1 MNAAIRVLAWSIALL
16 LVTLP
21 VVAILNGWLAA
32 DRWPIERLRLTAE
45 YQRVSGEQV
54 RTAVASQLGRGFFAV
69 DLAEVQQAVAA
80 LPWVERVEVRK
91 RWPDLPILV
100 LTQIRSP
107 AVLRSIIEAGASA
120 LVNKS
125 DAPAELTLAINA
137 VLLGCGYV
145 GAAARRRMEASPRT
159 RDALSPRESE
169 VLRLYASG
177 LSVKEISELLARSA
191 KTISNQKMAA
201 MEKLGITS
209 DLEIFGYASEHG
221 MLP

>member
-1 MNAAIRVLAWSIALL
+1 MSTIESTSARHALPGCRIVLADDHPIVANGVRQLL
-16 LVTLP
+16 EQSGYE
-21 VVAILNGWLAA
+21 VVAIATSPDGL
-32 DRWPIERLRLTAE
+32 
-45 YQRVSGEQV
+45 VS
-54 RTAVASQLGRGFFAV
+54 TLGRTPCDVLVTDFSMPGSGTP
-69 DLAEVQQAVAA
+69 DGLA
-80 LPWVERVEVRK
+80 LLDTLRK

-159 RDALSPRESE
+159 REALSPRESE

-221 MLP
+221 LLP